1 MFGNIVV
8 FQCTGKLNILF
19 GENKADVMLLWM
31 LIIISEWY
39 YLLFNSVH
47 IYLVSIFIH
56 IQLVLSGGKKHTSI
70 SCILANDF
78 HKTRY
83 LLMIAWGF
91 FFLFFSFDVLYKLI
105 TLYHNNSPMHQ
116 R

>member
-19 GENKADVMLLWM
+19 GENKADVMVLWM

-47 IYLVSIFIH
+47 ISCLYFYPYTVSA
-56 IQLVLSGGKKHTSI
+56 VW
-70 SCILANDF
+70 
-78 HKTRY
+78 R
-83 LLMIAWGF
+83 
-91 FFLFFSFDVLYKLI
+91 
-105 TLYHNNSPMHQ
+105 
-116 R
+116 